1 MNDKGY
7 NLSWDTYSEC
17 IKGMIQNMWKS
28 DNFTDVT
35 LVSDDKKQKKAHKFI
50 LSAFSD
56 VFKSIL
62 ENIPENNAVIY
73 LKGVKY
79 QELESVL
86 EFIYFGETSF
96 SDRKMNAFFEV
107 AKSLEIKEFKEVRV
121 KEEQMLNPTTEEDND
136 IEKIIHED
144 VAETSNTEHGDNE
157 NLPETS
163 NTEHE
168 DNENLTENSHT
179 EHEETENLPET
190 SNTEHEDN
198 ENLQLNV
205 DQNCVSVT
213 TIDQNGAADKENVSD
228 QGNDVTNDSY
238 ETADGKKNEKPET
251 FKDVLDESMEDDNSE
266 LQERSSTNAD
276 AEEKLLPTA
285 TLNTAENEIFQ
296 CNKCD
301 YKSHVKRNFQGHM
314 SYFHRGFRYCDLCE
328 KKFRV
333 QHQLTEHIRVAHE
346 GLKFECNYCE
356 FQGSSKKTI
365 KIHTEA
371 KHEGIKYKCD
381 FCDTKLSIK
390 SNLRLHILSVH
401 KGVTYNCN
409 YCDYK
414 TLANNK
420 RGLRNHI
427 ERKHPKHA

>member
-96 SDRKMNAFFEV
+96 SDRKINAFFEV

-144 VAETSNTEHGDNE
+144 VAETSNTEYGDN
-157 NLPETS
+157 
-163 NTEHE
+163 
-168 DNENLTENSHT
+168 
-179 EHEETENLPET
+179 ENLPET

-238 ETADGKKNEKPET
+238 ETADGKKNE
-251 FKDVLDESMEDDNSE
+251 
-266 LQERSSTNAD
+266 
-276 AEEKLLPTA
+276 
-285 TLNTAENEIFQ
+285 
-296 CNKCD
+296 
-301 YKSHVKRNFQGHM
+301 
-314 SYFHRGFRYCDLCE
+314 
-328 KKFRV
+328 
-333 QHQLTEHIRVAHE
+333 
-346 GLKFECNYCE
+346 
-356 FQGSSKKTI
+356 
-365 KIHTEA
+365 
-371 KHEGIKYKCD
+371 
-381 FCDTKLSIK
+381 
-390 SNLRLHILSVH
+390 
-401 KGVTYNCN
+401 
-409 YCDYK
+409 
-414 TLANNK
+414 
-420 RGLRNHI
+420 
-427 ERKHPKHA
+427 